1 MKHIDSMTLLR
12 LKIIGGYISL
22 IALFTVASII
32 VVCKSGDLEE
42 NSKRYRENIDR
53 RAFSEGAFLQLFD
66 LTQLG
71 GQAVIWDSTRIAAY
85 EKKEKCVMLTLDSM
99 ITTIPDSAQ
108 VRRVKEIKQLVTEK
122 KSYLMAIHQDL
133 EQLRDVSGL
142 MQQKMPQIIHQANR
156 ANQLLTDEVSENL
169 KENRHKTTGMF
180 GWLKSKKKA
189 NAETEAENQQALKR
203 ARQQTDRIL
212 TSLAADI
219 QQSQER
225 SANQLFQH
233 MDDLVRKE
241 SLLNEKITQLARE
254 FNTED
259 SQMRKFGST
268 HLMTHQRD
276 TLHLVM
282 WFGFAAFLLAVLFY
296 WLFHRDANK
305 RQRNKILLEQSN
317 RHNEE
322 LLTLRQ
328 NMMLTVSHDLR
339 SPLTSIMGYADLIA
353 ETTKDEKC
361 RQYEEAIRQSSD
373 HMLTLLNTL
382 LSYYRLDT
390 GKEEVEMI
398 PFRVKDVL
406 SSLLVEYEPI
416 ADMKNVE
423 IESTFTGDDTVVMG
437 DRKRILQIAGNI
449 LSNAIKFTKKGTVK
463 VDVAYEANT
472 ITIKVHDTGTG
483 MSEEQMKR
491 IFAPFSRLEN
501 ADTQDGFGLGLSIAK
516 ALADLLGGSIDV
528 ESHVG
533 FGSLFTVT
541 IPVVEGDEEIPQLA
555 DKSTAILPEGLR
567 IAIVDDDFTVLK
579 MTVEMLT
586 KKNVQAVGCPTVDE
600 LFERMRKSDYDLII
614 TDIKLG
620 GMSGFDLLELLRD
633 ANIGNSKSVPI
644 LAMTGRTERKT
655 EDFIDAGFSGCLLKP
670 FSYAEL
676 TQAIANSVKED
687 ATFKIPKAD
696 FTILLQGEDDVNGM
710 LTLLVEQTEA
720 EVSELKSAQETGDV
734 QTITFLQHK
743 LEPRWEILG
752 IVKPMLKLRDAL
764 KGKGD
769 MGKAIEN
776 VVKTAEQLISQ
787 AKEKMEGGQHE
798 QIQGLDC

>member
-1 MKHIDSMTLLR
+1 MIKMDTLTRLR
-12 LKIIGGYISL
+12 LKIMGGYVSL
-22 IALFTVASII
+22 IALFVVASVI

-42 NSKRYRENIDR
+42 NSKRYKENIDR
-53 RAFSEGAFLQLFD
+53 RALSEGAFLQLFD
-66 LTQLG
+66 LAQLG
-71 GQAVIWDSTRIAAY
+71 GQAAIWDSTRIAAY
-85 EKKEKCVMLTLDSM
+85 EKKEKSVMMTLDSM
-99 ITTIPDSAQ
+99 IMTIPDTAQ
-108 VRRVKEIKQLVTEK
+108 VRRVKEIKQLVSEK
-122 KSYLMAIHQDL
+122 KGYLLAIHQDL

-142 MQQKMPQIIHQANR
+142 MQEKMPQIIRQANC
-156 ANQLLTDEVSENL
+156 ANQQLTDEVSENL

-203 ARQQTDRIL
+203 ARLQTDRIL
-212 TSLAADI
+212 TSLASDI

-241 SLLNEKITQLARE
+241 SLLNEKITQLASE
-254 FNTED
+254 FNAED
-259 SQMRKFGST
+259 SQMRKLGST

-282 WFGFAAFLLAVLFY
+282 WFGFAAFLLAMFFY
-296 WLFHRDANK
+296 WLFHRDANE
-305 RQRNKILLEQSN
+305 RHRNKILLEESN
-317 RHNEE
+317 HHNEE

-373 HMLTLLNTL
+373 RMLTLLNTL

-390 GKEEVEMI
+390 GKEEIEMV
-398 PFRVKDVL
+398 PFRVKNII

-416 ADMKNVE
+416 AEMKNVE

-437 DRKRILQIAGNI
+437 DRKRILQIGSNL

-463 VDVAYEANT
+463 IGVTYETNT
-472 ITIKVHDTGTG
+472 ITMQIHDTGTG
-483 MSEEQMKR
+483 MSEEQVKR
-491 IFAPFSRLEN
+491 IFAPFSRLDN
-501 ADTQDGFGLGLSIAK
+501 ADTQEGFGLGLSIAK
-516 ALADLLGGSIDV
+516 ALVELLGGRIDV
-528 ESHVG
+528 ESHIG
-533 FGSLFTVT
+533 FGSKFTVT
-541 IPVVEGDEEIPQLA
+541 IPVVEGDEEIMQLA
-555 DKSTAILPEGLR
+555 DTNTAVLPEGLR
-567 IAIVDDDFTVLK
+567 IAIVDDDVTVLK

-586 KKNVQAVGCPTVDE
+586 KKNVQAVGCPTVDD
-600 LFERMRKSDYDLII
+600 LFDRMRKSDYDLII

-620 GMSGFDLLELLRD
+620 GISGFDLLELLRD

-644 LAMTGRTERKT
+644 LAMTGRTERKA
-655 EDFIDAGFSGCLLKP
+655 EDFIEAGFSGCLLKP

-696 FTILLQGEDDVNGM
+696 FTTLLQGEEDVNGM

-720 EVSELKSAQETGDV
+720 EVRKLKSALETGDM
-734 QTITFLQHK
+734 QTIAFIQHK
-743 LEPRWEILG
+743 LESRWELLG

-787 AKEKMEGGQHE
+787 AREKMEGGAA
-798 QIQGLDC
+798 

>member
-1 MKHIDSMTLLR
+1 MKQIDSLMRLR
-12 LKIIGGYISL
+12 LKIVGGYVSL
-22 IALFTVASII
+22 IALFIAASVI
-32 VVCKSGDLEE
+32 VVCKSGGLEE
-42 NSKRYRENIDR
+42 NSKRYKENIER

-71 GQAVIWDSTRIAAY
+71 GQAAIWDSTRLAAY
-85 EKKEKCVMLTLDSM
+85 EKKEKCVMMTLDSM
-99 ITTIPDSAQ
+99 IMTIPDTAQ

-122 KSYLMAIHQDL
+122 KGYLLAIHQDL

-142 MQQKMPQIIHQANR
+142 MQQKMPQIIRQANR
-156 ANQLLTDEVSENL
+156 ANQRLTDEVSENL

-180 GWLKSKKKA
+180 GWMKSKKKA

-212 TSLAADI
+212 TSLASDI

-225 SANQLFQH
+225 NANQLFQH

-241 SLLNEKITQLARE
+241 SQLNEKITQLARE
-254 FNTED
+254 FNAED
-259 SQMRKFGST
+259 SQMRKLGST
-268 HLMTHQRD
+268 HLMSHQRE

-282 WFGFAAFLLAVLFY
+282 CFGFAAFLLAMLFY

-305 RQRNKILLEQSN
+305 RHKNKILLEESN

-361 RQYEEAIRQSSD
+361 KQYEEAIRQSSD
-373 HMLTLLNTL
+373 RMLTLLNTL

-390 GKEEVEMI
+390 GKEEVEMV
-398 PFRVKDVL
+398 PFRVKNII

-416 ADMKNVE
+416 AEMKNVE
-423 IESTFTGDDTVVMG
+423 IESMFTGDDTVVMG
-437 DRKRILQIAGNI
+437 DRKRILQIGSNL
-449 LSNAIKFTKKGTVK
+449 LSNAI
-463 VDVAYEANT
+463 
-472 ITIKVHDTGTG
+472 
-483 MSEEQMKR
+483 
-491 IFAPFSRLEN
+491 RLDN
-501 ADTQDGFGLGLSIAK
+501 ADTQEGFGLGLSIAK
-516 ALADLLGGSIDV
+516 ALVELLGGWIDV
-528 ESHVG
+528 ESYIG
-533 FGSLFTVT
+533 FGSKFTVT
-541 IPVVEGDEEIPQLA
+541 IPVVEGDEEILQLA
-555 DKSTAILPEGLR
+555 DRNTAILPEGLR
-567 IAIVDDDFTVLK
+567 IAVVDDDVTVLK

-586 KKNVQAVGCPTVDE
+586 KKNVQAVGCPTADD
-600 LFERMRKSDYDLII
+600 LFDRMRKSDYDLII

-644 LAMTGRTERKT
+644 LAMTGRTERKA

-696 FTILLQGEDDVNGM
+696 FTTLLQGEDDVNGM
-710 LTLLVEQTEA
+710 LTLLIEQTEA
-720 EVSELKSAQETGDV
+720 EVSELKSALETGDV
-734 QTITFLQHK
+734 QTIAFLQHK

-787 AKEKMEGGQHE
+787 AREKMEGGAA
-798 QIQGLDC
+798 